1 MSNIINGRII
11 TSIIHINF
19 FRLVAKKKENYR
31 KMLEECKG
39 IELDSSWKE
48 IKKIIKDDPR

>member
-1 MSNIINGRII
+1 MSNTWLNDKINN
-11 TSIIHINF
+11 TFNF
-19 FRLVAKKKENYR
+19 HRLVAKKKENYR